1 MIFFLQPRFQVKTAS
16 RLCKARQSSQSCL
29 WIQKS
34 EVHGYPQKEIYA
46 IIRKKYCSIDFIYFS
61 SSICKKRLKYFPE
74 TVPRKRQI
82 SRQVGIGVFVNTE
95 NEVAVAVY
103 NFI

>member
-16 RLCKARQSSQSCL
+16 RLCKARQSSPSCL

-34 EVHGYPQKEIYA
+34 EVHRCPQKEIFA
-46 IIRKKYCSIDFIYFS
+46 VVRKKYCSIVVIYFS
-61 SSICKKRLKYFPE
+61 SGICKKRHKYFPE

-82 SRQVGIGVFVNTE
+82 LRQVGIGVFVNTK
-95 NEVAVAVY
+95 NEVTK
-103 NFI
+103 

>member
-34 EVHGYPQKEIYA
+34 EVHGYPQKEVYA
-46 IIRKKYCSIDFIYFS
+46 KNIVRLMSSTFQVVFARKDTSVF
-61 SSICKKRLKYFPE
+61 LKLFQE
-74 TVPRKRQI
+74 RGKFR
-82 SRQVGIGVFVNTE
+82 GK
-95 NEVAVAVY
+95 
-103 NFI
+103 

>member
-34 EVHGYPQKEIYA
+34 EVHGYSQKEIYA
-46 IIRKKYCSIDFIYFS
+46 KNIVRLMSSTFQVVFARKDTSVF
-61 SSICKKRLKYFPE
+61 LKPFQE
-74 TVPRKRQI
+74 RGKFR
-82 SRQVGIGVFVNTE
+82 GK
-95 NEVAVAVY
+95 
-103 NFI
+103 